1 MPKDY
6 TRLTFTTFTAHV
18 DFTLTVGATCGS
30 AQFIE
35 WSLPG
40 KSYSNTV
47 LGETVIDAIGPV
59 KDTVSLIN
67 GNKDGLS
74 FCGERIFTITD
85 EDAVSSFLSIDSK
98 E

>member
-1 MPKDY
+1 M
-6 TRLTFTTFTAHV
+6 
-18 DFTLTVGATCGS
+18 GATCGS

-40 KSYSNTV
+40 KAYSNTV
-47 LGETVIDAIGPV
+47 LGEAVIDAIGPV

-74 FCGERIFTITD
+74 FCGERLFTITD